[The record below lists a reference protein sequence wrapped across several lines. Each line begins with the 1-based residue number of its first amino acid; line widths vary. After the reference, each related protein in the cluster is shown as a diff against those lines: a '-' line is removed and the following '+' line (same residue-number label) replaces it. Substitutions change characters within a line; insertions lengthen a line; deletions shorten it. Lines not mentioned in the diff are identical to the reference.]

1 MFIKLSE
8 QSCECKNP
16 PKNLTK
22 LCLDIY
28 LCNNIGSFTE
38 IVAPPNIGTGQ
49 EVLDE
54 PDTDVVTPVKGPE
67 HTALEKQL
75 SP

>member
-1 MFIKLSE
+1 M
-8 QSCECKNP
+8 QNP
-16 PKNLTK
+16 LKNLTK

-28 LCNNIGSFTE
+28 LCNNICSFTE
-38 IVAPPNIGTGQ
+38 IVASPNVGTGQ

-67 HTALEKQL
+67 QHLEKDNKYL
-75 SP
+75 